1 MEGLY
6 GVQMMKKID
15 HQGRNAVSRC
25 KSDLRSGTRRPG
37 GRKWMLAGLL
47 AAGTVA
53 MTGCASY
60 NQDQMTVGS
69 VPDDY
74 RLRHPI
80 IVSENE
86 TARDIV
92 IPRNLKQ
99 LSLRDRDIVKGIGS
113 DFRRSGAKSI
123 MILIPSG
130 SPNEHAARQAASQ
143 AVAELKQAGVGAH
156 QISISHYSAAQ
167 HGESATL
174 RIAYSDLAAGIASQC
189 GQWNEDI
196 TATSANRNYY
206 NFGCATQNNLAQ
218 MVANPAD
225 LLGPRAM
232 SEVDST
238 KRTGVIE
245 DWRDSSTKLVSD
257 LGG

>member
-1 MEGLY
+1 
-6 GVQMMKKID
+6 MMKKID
-15 HQGRNAVSRC
+15 HKGRDATSNC
-25 KSDLRSGTRRPG
+25 RPHMRDSNKRLG
-37 GRKWMLAGLL
+37 SRKWMLAGLL
-47 AAGTVA
+47 AAGAVA

-60 NQDQMTVGS
+60 NQDQMTVSS

-86 TARDIV
+86 AARDIV
-92 IPRNLKQ
+92 IPRNLKR

-113 DFRRSGAKSI
+113 DFRRSGGKSI
-123 MILIPSG
+123 MILIPTG
-130 SPNEHAARQAASQ
+130 SPNEHAARRAASQ
-143 AVAELKQAGVGAH
+143 AVAELKEAGVGAH
-156 QISISHYSAAQ
+156 QIAISHYSAAQ

-174 RIAYSDLAAGIASQC
+174 RIVYSDLAAGIASQC
-189 GQWNEDI
+189 GQWNEDV
-196 TATSANRNYY
+196 TATAHNRNYH

-232 SEVDST
+232 SDVDST
-238 KRTGVIE
+238 KRTQVIE
-245 DWRDSSTKLVSD
+245 DWRESTTKLVTD
-257 LGG
+257 LGGE

>member
-1 MEGLY
+1 
-6 GVQMMKKID
+6 MMKKID
-15 HQGRNAVSRC
+15 HQGRNAGSHCKPRTPVSGKR
-25 KSDLRSGTRRPG
+25 TR
-37 GRKWMLAGLL
+37 GRNWMLAGLL
-47 AAGTVA
+47 AAGAAA

-74 RLRHPI
+74 RTRHPI

-86 TARDIV
+86 NARDIV

-99 LSLRDRDIVKGIGS
+99 LSLRDRDIVKGMGA
-113 DFRRSGAKSI
+113 DFRRSGARSI
-123 MILIPSG
+123 VILVPSG
-130 SPNEHAARQAASQ
+130 SPNEHAARRAANQ
-143 AVAELKQAGVGAH
+143 AVDELKLQGIGSH
-156 QISISHYSAAQ
+156 QIAISHYSAAG

-174 RIAYSDLAAGIASQC
+174 RIVYSDLVASVASQC
-189 GQWNEDI
+189 GQWSEDI
-196 TATSANRNYY
+196 IATGQNKNYH

-238 KRTGVIE
+238 KRTVVIE
-245 DWRDSSTKLVSD
+245 DWRESSTRLVTE
-257 LGG
+257 LEN

>member
-1 MEGLY
+1 
-6 GVQMMKKID
+6 MMKKLD
-15 HQGRNAVSRC
+15 HQGRNA
-25 KSDLRSGTRRPG
+25 G
-37 GRKWMLAGLL
+37 GRKPETGSKRTSSRNLLLAGLL
-47 AAGTVA
+47 AAGAVT
-53 MTGCASY
+53 MTGCASF
-60 NQDQMTVGS
+60 NQDQTTVGS
-69 VPDDY
+69 VPSDY

-113 DFRRSGAKSI
+113 DFRRSGARSI

-130 SPNEHAARQAASQ
+130 SSNEHAARRAASQ
-143 AVAELKQAGVGAH
+143 AVKELQELGIGLH
-156 QISISHYSAAQ
+156 QIAISHYSAAQ

-174 RIAYSDLAAGIASQC
+174 RIVYSDLAAGVASQC
-189 GQWNEDI
+189 GQWTEDI
-196 TATSANRNYY
+196 IATGQNENYH

-238 KRTGVIE
+238 KRTRVIE
-245 DWRDSSTKLVSD
+245 DWRDGTTKLVTD
-257 LGG
+257 LSE

>member
-1 MEGLY
+1 
-6 GVQMMKKID
+6 MMKKIN
-15 HQGRNAVSRC
+15 HQGRNAGSHYKPRTPFGG
-25 KSDLRSGTRRPG
+25 KRISGRN
-37 GRKWMLAGLL
+37 WMLAGLL
-47 AAGTVA
+47 AAGAVA

-60 NQDQMTVGS
+60 NQDQMTVSS

-74 RLRHPI
+74 RTRHPI

-92 IPRNLKQ
+92 IPRNLKS
-99 LSLRDRDIVKGIGS
+99 LSLRDRDIVKGMGD

-123 MILIPSG
+123 VILIPSG
-130 SPNEHAARQAASQ
+130 SPNEHAARRAASQ
-143 AVAELKQAGVGAH
+143 AVEELKLQGIGSH
-156 QISISHYSAAQ
+156 QIAINHYSATG

-174 RIAYSDLAAGIASQC
+174 RIVYSDLVAGVASQC
-189 GQWNEDI
+189 GQWSEDI
-196 TATSANRNYY
+196 IATGQNRNYH

-238 KRTGVIE
+238 KRTQVIE
-245 DWRDSSTKLVSD
+245 DWRQSTTKLVTE
-257 LGG
+257 LEN